1 MKLGDHMKIGK
12 TDFWK
17 KIWNSRSGVIC
28 VEKYLKIDSIGLKDF
43 ANIGNINEANDTLSN
58 RGGPIIWK
66 SLDFEFWMMSYRSF
80 GSFSLLVCIYVCLCI
95 RVFSSVCLFVCLFV
109 LLFVHLFICLFLCL
123 LLCLHLFVCS
133 FVHLFV

>member
-80 GSFSLLVCIYVCLCI
+80 GSFSLLVCLFVCLCI
-95 RVFSSVCLFVCLFV
+95 RLFVRLLACLFVCLFICSSV
-109 LLFVHLFICLFLCL
+109 YLFVSSFVCVCLCVHLFICLF
-123 LLCLHLFVCS
+123 VC
-133 FVHLFV
+133 